1 MRQGEP
7 ALRFCSEHVQ
17 LVDPQLNQVLKKRL
31 IGFART
37 LEADELKPKTTNF
50 KEPAARA
57 KRAPEAK
64 QAASKEVKDET
75 E

>member
-1 MRQGEP
+1 M
-7 ALRFCSEHVQ
+7 Q
-17 LVDPQLNQVLKKRL
+17 LVDPELNQALKKRL

-50 KEPAARA
+50 KEPATRA

-64 QAASKEVKDET
+64 QAASNEVKDET

>member
-1 MRQGEP
+1 MII
-7 ALRFCSEHVQ
+7 
-17 LVDPQLNQVLKKRL
+17 LNQVLKKRL

-50 KEPAARA
+50 KEPVARA

-64 QAASKEVKDET
+64 QAAINEVKDET